1 MLQVALARVLD
12 RRRERF
18 LASGIWRCVLG
29 DAPLARLDDKCRA
42 LHGLSASS
50 GAIRLPHNRY
60 VLGSFSFPDSLHLR
74 EHLGARHNRYGCYC
88 PIQRSN
94 LRLDAHVCPFY
105 RYHRLPRH
113 VLGSQTPVQRHSR
126 GLTAKH
132 WR

>member
-29 DAPLARLDDKCRA
+29 AAPLARLDDKCRA

-50 GAIRLPHNRY
+50 GAIRLPHNRC

-74 EHLGARHNRYGCYC
+74 EHLEEGRAITDMAAIAPFSAQTYGWMLMCVHFTGTIGFLATYWAV
-88 PIQRSN
+88 R
-94 LRLDAHVCPFY
+94 RLYSAIRVD
-105 RYHRLPRH
+105 
-113 VLGSQTPVQRHSR
+113 
-126 GLTAKH
+126 
-132 WR
+132 